1 MTLHTCHNCGRERHA
16 TTLDLTDT
24 DRGTL
29 VVCRDTDE
37 AGDCLTAT
45 RWRVVFR
52 VANGGTG
59 YDGVLRANSERE
71 ARDKAQACLGRGA
84 RAVFEMPR
92 PIVWAQA
99 QAWQGDDWVV
109 CGDTHEAVTA

>member
-24 DRGTL
+24 ARGTL

-92 PIVWAQA
+92 SIVWAQA